1 MVSGCYLTSLT
12 TGGVNADDSVCE
24 LVLFFIYRQAIK
36 LPPPQTKNIFKFSSQ
51 ISDIN
56 QYILYMY
63 LVSFGKD
70 NNSIFFILEFTI
82 WQRLFTSPLNS
93 NSNSNNVATL
103 PEYFNINF
111 LLVC

>member
-36 LPPPQTKNIFKFSSQ
+36 LPPPKKRNIFKFSSQ

-93 NSNSNNVATL
+93 NAVD
-103 PEYFNINF
+103 I
-111 LLVC
+111 

>member
-36 LPPPQTKNIFKFSSQ
+36 LPPSPPKKNILKFSSQ

-63 LVSFGKD
+63 FVSFGKD

-82 WQRLFTSPLNS
+82 WQRLFTSPS
-93 NSNSNNVATL
+93 NSNAVD
-103 PEYFNINF
+103 I
-111 LLVC
+111 